1 MILEKVENHE
11 VREELFKNKVLKKDT
26 EIEHKERKI
35 IKDILLI
42 EINGQP
48 VF

>member
-1 MILEKVENHE
+1 MLEKVENHE

-26 EIEHKERKI
+26 EIEFEEREI
-35 IKDILLI
+35 IKEILLI
-42 EINGQP
+42 EISEQP